1 MNDTSSI
8 DVETK
13 QLMDEI
19 YISKVLRARQRT
31 PGEKMLDGP
40 RLFAAGCLMMRNG
53 IRWQFPEFTEEQVE
67 AELVRR
73 LAVRRRID
81 EAGIYQD
88 AGVLD
93 E

>member
-1 MNDTSSI
+1 MNEMSSV
-8 DVETK
+8 DLETK
-13 QLMDEI
+13 RLMDEI
-19 YISKVLRARQRT
+19 FIGKVLRARQRT

-40 RLFAAGCLMMRNG
+40 RLFAVGCLMMRNG
-53 IRWQFPEFTEEQVE
+53 IRWQFPDYTEEQVE

-73 LAVRRRID
+73 LAIRRRID

>member
-1 MNDTSSI
+1 MNIMSAIDSETRQLMND
-8 DVETK
+8 V
-13 QLMDEI
+13 
-19 YISKVLRARQRT
+19 YVSKVLRARQRT

-40 RLFAAGCLMMRNG
+40 RLFASGCAMMRNG
-53 IRWQFPEFTEEQVE
+53 IRWQFPHYTDAEIE

-73 LAVRRRID
+73 LAIRRRID
-81 EAGIYQD
+81 EQGIYRD

>member
-1 MNDTSSI
+1 MSQVDA
-8 DVETK
+8 ETK
-13 QLMDEI
+13 QLMDSIFIE
-19 YISKVLRARQRT
+19 KVLRARQRT

-40 RLFAAGCLMMRNG
+40 RLFAMGCLMMRNG

-73 LAVRRRID
+73 LAIRRRID